1 MARPPLTVI
10 CDFDGTITTADV
22 GHAICERF
30 APGSLERVD
39 ARWMA
44 GEITFHEAYR
54 LACLEL
60 TAPVADMVA
69 HALDVA
75 VIREGFTDLVV
86 ACREHDARLVVASAG
101 IDLYVE
107 PILREHLG
115 DLRDGIDVRAN
126 AAAVTLAGVE
136 VTFPHLHPD
145 CATCGNCKGLHARR
159 ARESGHVVIGVGDSH
174 TDACL
179 AQEADHVF
187 ARAWL
192 AGHCETRIIT
202 HDPYEDFHPIARL
215 VRDLGRRPAPPPPET
230 A

>member
-30 APGSLERVD
+30 APGSLDRVD

-44 GEITFHEAYR
+44 GEISFHEAYR
-54 LACLEL
+54 LACLDL
-60 TAPVADMVA
+60 TAPLAEMVA
-69 HALDVA
+69 HAIAVA
-75 VIREGFTDLVV
+75 EIRPGFADLVE
-86 ACREHDARLVVASAG
+86 ACAESGARLVVASAG

-107 PILREHLG
+107 PILRKHLG
-115 DLRDGIDVRAN
+115 DRRDGIHVRAN
-126 AAAVTLAGVE
+126 AAAVTAAGVE
-136 VTFPHLHPD
+136 VTFPHHHPD

-159 ARESGHVVIGVGDSH
+159 ARAEGRVVIGVGDSH

-179 AQEADHVF
+179 AREADHVF

-192 AGHCETRIIT
+192 AGHCEASVIA
-202 HDPYEDFHPIARL
+202 HHPYEDFHPVARL
-215 VRDLGRRPAPPPPET
+215 VREIA
-230 A
+230 